1 MNLIERVEHV
11 EARIAEACAKS
22 GRRRDD
28 IQVIAV
34 TKYVSTDTAIQ
45 VARLGLKHL
54 GENRWPDA
62 KEKVEQLQDGV
73 VWHFIGR
80 LQSRK
85 VAQVLGKFQYIH
97 SLDRLSLADEIEKR
111 AAPFT
116 EPVRCFVQVNVSG
129 EETKAGLTPQELPA
143 FIEKMNEYNRIRV
156 VGLMTMAPYVE
167 NPEETRPVFRQLKE
181 LRDKLNEEN
190 RYREPIP
197 HLSMG
202 MSNDFEVA
210 IEEGATWIRLGS
222 VLVGNDTV

>member
-1 MNLIERVEHV
+1 
-11 EARIAEACAKS
+11 
-22 GRRRDD
+22 
-28 IQVIAV
+28 
-34 TKYVSTDTAIQ
+34 
-45 VARLGLKHL
+45 
-54 GENRWPDA
+54 

-210 IEEGATWIRLGS
+210 IEEGAT
-222 VLVGNDTV
+222 

>member
-129 EETKAGLTPQELPA
+129 EETKAGLTPQEMPA

>member
-1 MNLIERVEHV
+1 M
-11 EARIAEACAKS
+11 
-22 GRRRDD
+22 
-28 IQVIAV
+28 IAV

>member
-181 LRDKLNEEN
+181 LRDKLNAEN